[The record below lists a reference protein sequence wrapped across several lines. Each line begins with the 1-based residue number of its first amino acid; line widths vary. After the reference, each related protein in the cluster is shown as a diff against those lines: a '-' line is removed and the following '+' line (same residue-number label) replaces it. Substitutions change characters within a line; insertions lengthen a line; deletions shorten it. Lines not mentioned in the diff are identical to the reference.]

1 MMFND
6 NIITLNM
13 MSKKIIM
20 TLAVLIFACSL
31 VQAQNKDKKKEKNKK
46 ENIEYDSRDVNSD
59 VLNYIPVRSGD
70 TANRDKMLQDLI
82 KQDVGAASVATV
94 LSSYHPFVLP
104 SIDDLFERAKNNPD
118 VIYKKHEMDAVYR
131 DIVNARR
138 KWMQWISG
146 NAAYSYGK
154 YNTNLF
160 YQQTNI
166 PTADQYSEQATS
178 YYLAGGSVSINLYDV
193 FNMGNSIKQA
203 KSHYQAAQYIYK
215 ADYERIIEQVNTSYN
230 TIISDLPLLSHS
242 IQWAKLSELALEDA
256 KLNFINGRMDTDG
269 LFKSM
274 TQHYRAIQELSGLI
288 KEINTEVKF
297 LELVTNSR
305 ILPDDASVNL
315 SNVKNKTVS
324 PSVEYPA
331 NTVQVENKGRKAKK
345 NRK

>member
-1 MMFND
+1 
-6 NIITLNM
+6 M

-20 TLAVLIFACSL
+20 TLAVLIFACSM

-46 ENIEYDSRDVNSD
+46 ENVEYDNGDINSE

-94 LSSYHPFVLP
+94 LSSYHPFILP
-104 SIDDLFERAKNNPD
+104 SIDELFERAKNNPD

-131 DIVNARR
+131 DIVTARR

-146 NAAYSYGK
+146 NAGYSYGK

-166 PTADQYSEQATS
+166 PTADQYSEQASS
-178 YYLAGGSVSINLYDV
+178 YYLVGASAHISLYDI
-193 FNMGNSIKQA
+193 FNRGNLIKQA
-203 KSHYQAAQYIYK
+203 KSHYVAVQNMYRAE
-215 ADYERIIEQVNTSYN
+215 YEKIMEQVSISYN
-230 TIISDLPLLSHS
+230 AVISDLPLLSHS

-288 KEINTEVKF
+288 KQINTEVKF
-297 LELVTNSR
+297 LELATNSR
-305 ILPDDASVNL
+305 ILPDDSSTSINNASAVTDSSSVN
-315 SNVKNKTVS
+315 
-324 PSVEYPA
+324 YPA
-331 NTVQVENKGRKAKK
+331 NTVPVENKGRKAKK